1 MLEKRRGRKVSEDF
15 STERQREGKR
25 TYLLRSTPGRDP
37 QLPSQKDEGSFM
49 SSQTPSKGTEGRE
62 RKERS
67 TVSLVSVRARREDEE
82 QRTDLAKVEESFSPP
97 SGSSVVEPEDR
108 KRVSDQN
115 ENSGEVKETRRT
127 SRGKRCS
134 LRTFRERR
142 DQIGDE
148 REREIEIGKR
158 GFTYQARPCRRTR

>member
-62 RKERS
+62 RKEAGRRS
-67 TVSLVSVRARREDEE
+67 ALCLCERDEKTKNNEPILLKLRKASVHQAVVPLLNLKIGREFLIRM
-82 QRTDLAKVEESFSPP
+82 RT
-97 SGSSVVEPEDR
+97 
-108 KRVSDQN
+108 Q
-115 ENSGEVKETRRT
+115 
-127 SRGKRCS
+127 
-134 LRTFRERR
+134 ER
-142 DQIGDE
+142 
-148 REREIEIGKR
+148 
-158 GFTYQARPCRRTR
+158 